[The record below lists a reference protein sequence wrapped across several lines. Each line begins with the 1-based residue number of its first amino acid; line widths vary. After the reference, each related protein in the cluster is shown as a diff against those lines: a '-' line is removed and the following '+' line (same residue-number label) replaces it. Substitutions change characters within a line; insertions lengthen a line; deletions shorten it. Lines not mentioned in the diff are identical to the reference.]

1 MSLGKKS
8 VTAATL
14 LLGGGLS
21 FLALQAVGQVAPN
34 PTARPNVE
42 FAPADAAAT
51 VVKAGEE
58 ADLKEADLKAA
69 KAHLHEQMKWMVQN
83 RLLSL
88 SDLDRLESA
97 EHAGATAQE
106 FERLTKQLEEIAH
119 SDHSRAKAV
128 EIREEWE
135 RQARRPRGAAGVA
148 MAILGILDAILA
160 NIPSQR

>member
-34 PTARPNVE
+34 PTARPDLH
-42 FAPADAAAT
+42 FAPADNTALVNASNEA
-51 VVKAGEE
+51 KIREE
-58 ADLKEADLKAA
+58 ANLKAA
-69 KAHLHEQMKWMVQN
+69 KAALHEEIKWMVQN
-83 RLLSL
+83 RRLSL

-119 SDHSRAKAV
+119 SDHARAKAV

-148 MAILGILDAILA
+148 VAILGILDAILE
-160 NIPSQR
+160 NIPSER